1 MIRAQAQLKSIQK
14 QTNKII
20 TELAKGIEKELQS
33 ARRQQASIKREL
45 INKKDEFQKLAIKK
59 NRFYSLKREVD
70 TNTQLYNM
78 FLTRQK
84 ETSAT
89 SDFNSANA
97 RFTDHALIPLEAAAP
112 KKKKLVIGAMLA
124 SLLFAMVMSILIDSL
139 KNTIESAKDFENK
152 FGLLPL
158 GDIPTIRNKK
168 FKNKPLDN
176 TLFFDANEHAFSE
189 SIRSI
194 RTSLLMKLVNSKRKR
209 VSITSSIPGE
219 GKTTTAINIAMSL
232 AKMEKVILIDCDLR
246 KPSVAERFGL
256 NKNQQG
262 LTNHLLMG
270 AELEDCLYHDE
281 NSGLIILP
289 AGMLSP
295 NPQELLSSAKFKA
308 LLEKLEQQVDR
319 IILDT
324 PPTLAVSDSLVI
336 SKLAG
341 AAVIVIKADNT
352 KIPQIQSTIS
362 RMIQHDISIDG
373 LIINQISR
381 SSANSDHGYGQYGQ
395 YYQSTE
401 S

>member
-1 MIRAQAQLKSIQK
+1 
-14 QTNKII
+14 
-20 TELAKGIEKELQS
+20 
-33 ARRQQASIKREL
+33 
-45 INKKDEFQKLAIKK
+45 KK

-89 SDFNSANA
+89 SDFKSANA

-112 KKKKLVIGAMLA
+112 KKKKLVIGSMLA
-124 SLLFAMVMSILIDSL
+124 SLLFAMIISILIDSL
-139 KNTIESAKDFENK
+139 KNTIESAKDFEDK

-158 GDIPTIRNKK
+158 GGIPTVRNKK

-176 TLFFDANEHAFSE
+176 TLFFEADEHAFSE

-194 RTSLLMKLVNSKRKR
+194 RTSLLMKLVNTNRKR

-219 GKTTTAINIAMSL
+219 GKTTTSINIAMSL
-232 AKMEKVILIDCDLR
+232 AKMEKVVLIDCDLR
-246 KPSVAERFGL
+246 KPSIAERFGL
-256 NKNQQG
+256 SKNQMG

-270 AELEDCLYHDE
+270 VELEECLYHDE

-324 PPTLAVSDSLVI
+324 PPTLAVSDSLII

-341 AAVIVIKADNT
+341 AAVIVIKANST
-352 KIPQIQSTIS
+352 KIPQIQSTMS

-373 LIINQISR
+373 LVINQISR
-381 SSANSDHGYGQYGQ
+381 TKSNSEHGYGQYGQ